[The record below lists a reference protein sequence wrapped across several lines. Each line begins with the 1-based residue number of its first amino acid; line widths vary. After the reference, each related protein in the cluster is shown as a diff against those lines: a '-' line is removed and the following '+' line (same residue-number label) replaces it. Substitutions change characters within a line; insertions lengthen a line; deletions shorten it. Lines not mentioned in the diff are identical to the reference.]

1 MATDYSGLTRN
12 QWPGT
17 WSAASNTIPIVLD
30 SEMRG
35 GLRQVSGNTNDKLTD
50 IPGQRLQ
57 DGMLAYLTNGYT
69 AGGVTR
75 ASASYFQ
82 YNILSGQTRDS
93 STGALPNAEA
103 NWSPFSA
110 GSVSSGSFSGASTF
124 SGNIV
129 IATTATI
136 VANGSGGSAGQILL
150 SNGSTVFW
158 SINKLS
164 NLADVDANNV
174 SGLAGYATN
183 SQPSNGSV
191 LTYVS
196 QFDKYLVLPIS
207 ITDTT
212 ISNTTMDGGS
222 F

>member
-30 SEMRG
+30 TEIRG
-35 GLRQVSGNTNDKLTD
+35 GLRQVSGNVNDRLTD

-57 DGMLAYLTNGYT
+57 DGMLVYLSNGYT

-75 ASASYFQ
+75 SSASYFQ
-82 YNILSGQTRDS
+82 YNILSGQSRDS
-93 STGALPNAEA
+93 STGSLPNTEA
-103 NWSPFSA
+103 NWSPFSPA
-110 GSVSSGSFSGASTF
+110 SVSSGNFSGSSTF

-129 IATTATI
+129 IASSATI
-136 VANGSGGSAGQILL
+136 IASGSGGSNGQILL
-150 SNGSTVFW
+150 SNGTTLFW
-158 SINKLS
+158 STNKLS

-174 SGLAGYATN
+174 SGLAGFATN
-183 SQPSNGSV
+183 SQPANGAV

-196 QFDKYLVLPIS
+196 QFDKYLVLPINV
-207 ITDTT
+207 TDTT
-212 ISNTTMDGGS
+212 LSNTTLDGGN